1 MTTLLLTHPVC
12 LTHDMGTGH
21 PEQPARLHGILKAL
35 DDPRFAKLQ
44 REEPPIGTDEML
56 RLAHPWSHIKLI
68 RDTAPMVEH
77 GFARID
83 EDTAMS
89 HGTLESAL
97 RGVGGGA
104 YAVDQVMAGKARNA
118 FLAVRP
124 PGHHAEPNRAMGF
137 CFFSTAAIAALYA
150 KQQHGLD
157 RVALVD
163 FDVHHGNGSQAVLWN
178 AKDIFFA
185 SSHQMPLYPGTGS
198 PNETGANGNVVNA
211 PLRPGDGRAEFRE
224 AWSSRILPALNN
236 FGFDLLLVSAGFDA
250 HKDDPLANINLVEE
264 DFAGITEE
272 LCEAAEKRCKGRVVS
287 FLEGGYDL
295 SALARSVAAHV
306 GMLMEAGQ

>member
-1 MTTLLLTHPVC
+1 MTTLLLSHPVC
-12 LTHDMGTGH
+12 LTHDMGLGH

-35 DDPRFAKLQ
+35 GDPRFAKLR
-44 REEPPIGTDEML
+44 REEPPIGTDDHL
-56 RLAHPWSHIKLI
+56 RLAHPEAHIQFI
-68 RDTAPMVEH
+68 RKTAPQSVD

-83 EDTAMS
+83 GDTAMS
-89 HGTLESAL
+89 HGSLEAAL
-97 RGVGGGA
+97 RAVGGGA
-104 YAVDQVMAGKARNA
+104 YAVDQVMAGQVRNA
-118 FLAVRP
+118 FLAMRP

-150 KQQHGLD
+150 RKHHGLD

-178 AKDIFFA
+178 EKDIFYA

-198 PNETGANGNVVNA
+198 TTETGVGNIVNA
-211 PLRPGDGRAEFRE
+211 PLRPGDGRDAFRA
-224 AWSSRILPALNN
+224 AWERRILPELQD
-236 FGFDLLLVSAGFDA
+236 FGFDLLLISAGFDA
-250 HKDDPLANINLVEE
+250 HKDDPLAEVNLVEE
-264 DFAGITEE
+264 DFAWITEK
-272 LCEAAEKRCKGRVVS
+272 LVTMADRQCQGRVVS

-306 GMLMEAGQ
+306 GVLMEAGA